1 MLFSIDLINSVYD
14 LSSYI
19 RETKAKVNQWN
30 YIKLKFFCTMK
41 YTINKMKIPPTG
53 WDKTFSNDI
62 YDKPTA
68 NNILNGEKLKAFTL
82 RSGTRQRCPLFPL
95 LFNIVLEVLPIA
107 IREEK
112 EIKGI
117 QIRKEEALTVCR

>member
-30 YIKLKFFCTMK
+30 YIKRKFFCTMK

-62 YDKPTA
+62 YDKGLLCK
-68 NNILNGEKLKAFTL
+68 IYKQLIQLKLKK
-82 RSGTRQRCPLFPL
+82 
-95 LFNIVLEVLPIA
+95 NISSNL
-107 IREEK
+107 
-112 EIKGI
+112 IK
-117 QIRKEEALTVCR
+117 KS